1 MSEFLSRITIQA
13 RDIERRIHP
22 STHPGYLLRMGPKVE
37 ALSLQEKQKYMALV
51 NECRYD
57 DCVILNSQPRL
68 GLYLPPTGYVAVMH
82 EETTFVMDMID
93 PHFLRGISVIN
104 LTRTR
109 RFSDADITST
119 LSRMNMF
126 IRDVS
131 PLPYNGNDN
140 DPWIM
145 SLGPFG
151 WMGIYEKRIGTPSFH
166 LIIVTSMDDGV
177 YEHFYKECATVAHG
191 KLSVKETKHMIM
203 DKYEQYHKENRARI
217 GAFTT
222 SFLEEGTVQSLT
234 APEPPPDD
242 SHGTYDALPERIWE
256 WLPVGDLVYIGQN
269 GKGENVMNFH
279 IDESLFVMSLDMRN
293 LFLANF

>member
-131 PLPYNGNDN
+131 PLPLTLTLTLTLISFQY
-140 DPWIM
+140 
-145 SLGPFG
+145 
-151 WMGIYEKRIGTPSFH
+151 IY
-166 LIIVTSMDDGV
+166 
-177 YEHFYKECATVAHG
+177 
-191 KLSVKETKHMIM
+191 
-203 DKYEQYHKENRARI
+203 
-217 GAFTT
+217 
-222 SFLEEGTVQSLT
+222 
-234 APEPPPDD
+234 
-242 SHGTYDALPERIWE
+242 
-256 WLPVGDLVYIGQN
+256 
-269 GKGENVMNFH
+269 
-279 IDESLFVMSLDMRN
+279 
-293 LFLANF
+293 